1 MNEGFIFLLC
11 AGLLV
16 LKELGIEVDIYV
28 ASEIDGDALRVSIY
42 ILHSYKHVKYVNLLV
57 PYNLTWLK
65 SYSCIIHLVF
75 GYVHL
80 SNPHATSPYAYVQV

>member
-28 ASEIDGDALRVSIY
+28 ASEIDGDALRVSIC
-42 ILHSYKHVKYVNLLV
+42 ILHSISRLNMLIYWCL
-57 PYNLTWLK
+57 
-65 SYSCIIHLVF
+65 I
-75 GYVHL
+75 
-80 SNPHATSPYAYVQV
+80 TSHG

>member
-28 ASEIDGDALRVSIY
+28 ASEIDGDALKVSIY
-42 ILHSYKHVKYVNLLV
+42 M
-57 PYNLTWLK
+57 
-65 SYSCIIHLVF
+65 HLR
-75 GYVHL
+75 
-80 SNPHATSPYAYVQV
+80 